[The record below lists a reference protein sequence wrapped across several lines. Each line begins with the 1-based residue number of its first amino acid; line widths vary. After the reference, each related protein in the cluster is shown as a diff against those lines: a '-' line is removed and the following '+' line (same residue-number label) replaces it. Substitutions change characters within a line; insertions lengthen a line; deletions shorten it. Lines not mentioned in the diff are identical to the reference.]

1 MKTGSRVTEGE
12 NTFRLIIT
20 EDCNANCPHCFNANM
35 RLGKHM
41 PMDIFYQALSCAD
54 ASSIKIMGGEPTLHP
69 NLLEIIDACH
79 KAAPALRVFTNG
91 LKKEVLD
98 KAKWHPGDTVTF
110 NFYVANRN
118 LTNQNYLWTRNISR
132 TFHVVVNTKTDF
144 VKLFSKL
151 RNLAVLLKKQ
161 PLAVQER
168 SGIALS
174 LDTQEDIFIHKE
186 RLQQVMFNI
195 VRRLR
200 LWGFKHVS
208 RDHQIPECFWTHEDL
223 REYLNKHL
231 KNNYIT
237 ACLSPNCA
245 SWIGIDG
252 TIRHCNQFPVY
263 CGQLSDASTPAAIAA
278 LYTKGKDAKLALLK
292 KQPECMNCIHLET
305 CLGGCF
311 KAYHLDDKIS
321 LHRLK
326 CA

>member
-1 MKTGSRVTEGE
+1 MKTEHRVTQGE
-12 NTFRLIIT
+12 KTFRLIIT

-41 PMDIFYQALSCAD
+41 PMDIFYKALSCAD
-54 ASSIKIMGGEPTLHP
+54 APSIKIMGGEPTLHP

-79 KAAPALRVFTNG
+79 EAVPVLRVFTNG

-98 KAKWHPGDTVTF
+98 KADWHPSDTVTF
-110 NFYVANRN
+110 NFYVANKN
-118 LTNQNYLWTRNISR
+118 LTNQNYLWDKDISR

-144 VKLFSKL
+144 VRLFNKL
-151 RNLAVLLKKQ
+151 RNLAALLKKQ
-161 PLAVQER
+161 PVAVQER

-174 LDTQEDIFIHKE
+174 LDTQENIFIYKE

-200 LWGFKHVS
+200 LWGFRHIS
-208 RDHQIPECFWTHEDL
+208 RDHQIPECFWIHEDV

-231 KNNYIT
+231 KNNHIT

-263 CGQLSDASTPAAIAA
+263 CGKLSDASTPATIDSLYAKA
-278 LYTKGKDAKLALLK
+278 LDVKLDLLK
-292 KQPECMNCIHLET
+292 KDHDCMNCIHLET

-311 KAYHLDDKIS
+311 KAYHLDGQIS